1 MTEATR
7 DEVRIRIDETGD
19 MEVQING
26 KTVDYVETEREE
38 TPAGALLDV
47 ITITKTNPTCVW
59 RWGRR
64 WCG

>member
-1 MTEATR
+1 MPEATR
-7 DEVRIRIDETGD
+7 DEVKIRIDETGD
-19 MEVQING
+19 MQVQING
-26 KTVDYVETEREE
+26 KTVDYVETERGE
-38 TPAGALLDV
+38 TPAGTLLDV